1 MKTLIHRADSRGG
14 GDYGWLK
21 TRYSF
26 SFANWQD
33 AERMGFG
40 ALRVLND
47 DHIEAGQGFDP
58 HQHADMEIVTIVT
71 KGAVAHTDSGGGTG
85 TVSVGEAQA
94 MSAGTGVTH
103 AEYNASQTEALELFQ
118 LWILPKTRSIAPRYE
133 TKSFN
138 TFGTGN
144 GLVRIAGPDGTP
156 DVLQLNQDAYI
167 SIATID
173 AEHPLVYQ
181 FQGEGTGTY
190 VFVVAG
196 TLSTADT
203 LLGPRDAVGV
213 WDTDQISLET
223 SDQATALVIE
233 VPV

>member
-1 MKTLIHRADSRGG
+1 
-14 GDYGWLK
+14 
-21 TRYSF
+21 
-26 SFANWQD
+26 
-33 AERMGFG
+33 MGFG

-71 KGAVAHTDSGGGTG
+71 KGAVTHTDSGGGTG

-118 LWILPKTRSIAPRYE
+118 LWILPRTRGIAPRYE

-138 TFGTGN
+138 MFDSN
-144 GLVRIAGPDGTP
+144 GLVPIAGPDGTP

-181 FQGEGTGTY
+181 LHGEGMGVY
-190 VFVVAG
+190 VFVVEG
-196 TLSTADT
+196 TLTTADQM
-203 LLGPRDAVGV
+203 LGRRDAVGV
-213 WDTDQISLET
+213 WSTDQISLET
-223 SDQATALVIE
+223 PDKATALVIE